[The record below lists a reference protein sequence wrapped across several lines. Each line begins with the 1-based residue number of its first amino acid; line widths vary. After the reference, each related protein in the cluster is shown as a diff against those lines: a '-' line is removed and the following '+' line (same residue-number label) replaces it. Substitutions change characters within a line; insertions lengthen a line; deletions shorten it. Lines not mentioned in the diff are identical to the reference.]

1 MAVTQ
6 INEAVSVQLHI
17 DAEHRVVVPYRIKW
31 RGKVY
36 PVLEV
41 GKYWPSQP
49 GRGRQH
55 WFTVNVGSLDM
66 CIRID
71 SFELS
76 ATLEYVSDGLAD

>member
-1 MAVTQ
+1 M
-6 INEAVSVQLHI
+6 SVQLFI
-17 DAEHRVVVPYRIKW
+17 DAEHKLVASYRVKW

-49 GRGRQH
+49 GRGRIH
-55 WFTVNVGSLDM
+55 WFTVNVGTLDM
-66 CIRID
+66 CQAID
-71 SFELS
+71 SYTFV